1 MSGSA
6 SDEFDEQNPLPV
18 NMPGSPVSRRSKSVS
33 SRSSSR
39 PSRHSTG
46 TSYDP
51 NYPEAAIIERPLSQ
65 LTGAHTP
72 AGSGNMRGS
81 SKDSQPTLASILREM
96 KAQNARIS
104 TEFSKLHRAIAGVSD
119 RQSRLER
126 QVEEM
131 AKGIANLRTIQAVT
145 TTHSSQHGKQGPI
158 YVSGI

>member
-18 NMPGSPVSRRSKSVS
+18 SMPGTPVSRRSKSVS
-33 SRSSSR
+33 SRSSSQ
-39 PSRHSTG
+39 PSRRSTG

-65 LTGAHTP
+65 LLDAHTP
-72 AGSGNMRGS
+72 TGPGNMKS
-81 SKDSQPTLASILREM
+81 SSRDGQPTNASILREM

-104 TEFSKLHRAIAGVSD
+104 TEFSKIHRAVAGVSD
-119 RQSRLER
+119 RLSRLER

-131 AKGIANLRTIQAVT
+131 AKGIAGLRTIQAIT
-145 TTHSSQHGKQGPI
+145 TTHSSQHGKQGPM

>member
-18 NMPGSPVSRRSKSVS
+18 NMPDSPASRRSKSVS

-39 PSRHSTG
+39 PSRYSTG

-65 LTGAHTP
+65 LLDAHTP
-72 AGSGNMRGS
+72 IVPGTMKDSP
-81 SKDSQPTLASILREM
+81 KDSQPTNAALLREM
-96 KAQNARIS
+96 KAQNARFS
-104 TEFSKLHRAIAGVSD
+104 AEFSKMQRAVAGVSD
-119 RQSRLER
+119 RLSRLER

-131 AKGIANLRTIQAVT
+131 AKGIAGLRTIQAVT